1 MKVSATRPARCQAI
15 RGRCA
20 LLAAVLMLAMS
31 CAFSASLEDEYKK
44 GEAAWRS
51 GDMAGAM
58 GYLRPAADRG
68 HAPSQALLGD
78 ILDKAEFNEEAVAY
92 LRKAAEQGNA
102 EGQYGLGAMYLAGEG
117 VKRDVN
123 EALVWFTRAAEKNQI
138 DAIKGAAQI
147 HLSALA
153 QADQKNAAS
162 PAAIG
167 MIRRAAESSYLPAI
181 DALAKAYRG
190 GDLGLA
196 VDPKQAEAWEAK
208 ARELRKGSSD
218 RKRKR

>member
-1 MKVSATRPARCQAI
+1 MLLTCQVRRPAGAAR
-15 RGRCA
+15 RGI
-20 LLAAVLMLAMS
+20 LGAVLMLAVS
-31 CAFSASLEDEYKK
+31 CAFSASLDDEFKK

-58 GYLRPAADRG
+58 GFLRTAADQG

-92 LRKAAEQGNA
+92 FRKAAEQGNA
-102 EGQYGLGAMYLAGEG
+102 DGQFGLGAMYLAGEG

-123 EALVWFTRAAEKNQI
+123 EALAWFTRAADKNQV

-147 HLSALA
+147 HLNALV
-153 QADQKNAAS
+153 QGDQKSAAS
-162 PAAIG
+162 AAAIA

-190 GDLGLA
+190 GDFGLA
-196 VDPKQAEAWEAK
+196 ADPKQAAAWEAK
-208 ARELRKGSSD
+208 AKELRKVSSD
-218 RKRKR
+218 RRRKR